1 MGEGAEMK
9 KRIDSSMKAKLS
21 IPVRREYLDKKE
33 CLREAHR
40 LKHDGMIHGMSK
52 KQIARE
58 IYFHAVMFHYCNR
71 TNRHGWWREHA
82 DPINLHDGGD
92 TLLRRAAYAVCWIM
106 KRNKTYE

>member
-1 MGEGAEMK
+1 MREL
-9 KRIDSSMKAKLS
+9 IS
-21 IPVRREYLDKKE
+21 IPVRPEFLNKDA
-33 CLREAHR
+33 CLEEARKLQSEGH
-40 LKHDGMIHGMSK
+40 LNAMTE

-58 IYFHAVMFHYCNR
+58 IYFHAVMLHYCDRKNR
-71 TNRHGWWREHA
+71 QGWWREHA